1 MLQIPRLIYFLLGI
15 IFLQSCNTLVSVST
29 INLEIVVPGTI
40 KIPSE
45 YNKIAI
51 RYNNANIA
59 YNPNFARY
67 YNDNKSLIDTIN
79 NDSVASRIYYQS
91 FVDHLKYQQFFDT
104 IIEIKEEDYSDI
116 KLNDSLVY
124 SQFDSLNPEDS
135 IFPVAREN
143 VFSFTEMI
151 NRNSAPDSQKTKIKL
166 IDPEFGLYTK
176 DQIKDIA
183 DSTKADLLFSLDYYA
198 SVDGVFSPN
207 FKNEDSDSLK
217 IEQAYIPKRFFA
229 TEIVNV
235 LSQWNYYDLKKLELI
250 YSQRKLDTI
259 KWDSPAEN
267 IFQAIQKL
275 PPRIDAVLNA
285 ADIAATKNVEFLV
298 PHWIEVTR
306 MYYKSGQVDLQKT
319 EQLIKENRWLE
330 AAEIWKKNTT
340 NKNKSVAAK
349 SMYNMALACEINGD
363 FDAAIDWAVKSF
375 HVFGSKNEIHA
386 QNCQDYIRILGQ
398 RKVDIKKIEN

>member
-1 MLQIPRLIYFLLGI
+1 VI
-15 IFLQSCNTLVSVST
+15 
-29 INLEIVVPGTI
+29 PGTI

-45 YNKIAI
+45 YKNIAV
-51 RYNNANIA
+51 RYNNVNIA

-67 YNDNKSLIDTIN
+67 YKDNQFFVDTIN
-79 NDSVASRIYYQS
+79 NDSIASEIYYQS
-91 FVDHLKYQQFFDT
+91 YIKHLKYQQFFNT
-104 IIEIKEEDYSDI
+104 ITEIKEADYSDI
-116 KLNDSLVY
+116 KLSDSLVY

-143 VFSFTEMI
+143 VFSFTKMI
-151 NRNSAPDSQKTKIKL
+151 NRNSSPDSKKTKIKF

-176 DQIKDIA
+176 DQIKEIA
-183 DSTKADLLFSLDYYA
+183 DSTKADLLFSFDYYA
-198 SVDGVFSPN
+198 SVDGIFSPD
-207 FKNEDSDSLK
+207 FKNEDSDSSK
-217 IEQAYIPKRFFA
+217 IEQAYIPKRFYA
-229 TEIVNV
+229 SEIVNV

-267 IFQAIQKL
+267 LFQAIRKL
-275 PPRIDAVLNA
+275 PPRTDAILNA

-306 MYYKSGQVDLQKT
+306 MYYKSGQVDLKKT
-319 EQLIKENRWLE
+319 EQLIAENRWLE

-349 SMYNMALACEINGD
+349 SMYNMALACEISGD

-386 QNCQDYIRILGQ
+386 QHCQDYIRILGQ
-398 RKVDIKKIEN
+398 RKVDVKKIEN